1 MRAKILGMP
10 LHPRIGVDHPLA
22 NKTEAQVHAM
32 AEVALAAVVQALTV
46 DPQGGA

>member
-32 AEVALAAVVQALTV
+32 AEAALAAVVMALTV
-46 DPQGGA
+46 DPGEGS